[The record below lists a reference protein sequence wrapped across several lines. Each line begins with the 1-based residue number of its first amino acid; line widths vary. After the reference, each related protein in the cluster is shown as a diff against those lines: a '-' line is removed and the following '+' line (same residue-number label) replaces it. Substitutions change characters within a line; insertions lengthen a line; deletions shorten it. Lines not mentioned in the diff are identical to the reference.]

1 MMTRLLILML
11 LSFTVARAQVTIAPA
26 FPERGQT
33 VTVTYRPDGKGIPAD
48 AAAVT
53 LVFPY
58 STFYDVPYRLNMEK
72 KDGVWTTSFKL
83 ARYATFAS
91 FYLQSGEAVNRPA
104 PGTLY
109 EVCVYKNKVPVFNAE
124 LHKGYSLGSAMGK
137 SPQLGARQE
146 EQYRKELKRYPDNYE
161 AKLRLLA
168 SQMKNAKTPKQK
180 ASFRQQAHRVIED
193 KFKTA
198 ATVPGDMNKVTMGYL
213 IIGENSRL
221 DSIRKVALE
230 LYPETNLGRDLLTS

>member
-1 MMTRLLILML
+1 
-11 LSFTVARAQVTIAPA
+11 
-26 FPERGQT
+26 
-33 VTVTYRPDGKGIPAD
+33 
-48 AAAVT
+48 
-53 LVFPY
+53 
-58 STFYDVPYRLNMEK
+58 
-72 KDGVWTTSFKL
+72 
-83 ARYATFAS
+83 
-91 FYLQSGEAVNRPA
+91 
-104 PGTLY
+104 
-109 EVCVYKNKVPVFNAE
+109 
-124 LHKGYSLGSAMGK
+124 
-137 SPQLGARQE
+137 
-146 EQYRKELKRYPDNYE
+146 RYPDNYE

-230 LYPETNLGRDLLTS
+230 LYPETNLGRDLLTSAIARERDTAKQIALYEEALRKENAGNAADFDGMHERLFNLYAARKDSAKALYHARFFSFPKDDSPYYPTTLKDI